1 LLKVNL
7 IKSETMLFSQIPILE
22 NNFLLKKA
30 LKIFR
35 KKTKKRS
42 KGYTFKCQT
51 NQIREIKYQI
61 IIINLYNLII

>member
-1 LLKVNL
+1 
-7 IKSETMLFSQIPILE
+7 MLFSQIPILK

-35 KKTKKRS
+35 KKTK

-61 IIINLYNLII
+61 IITNFYYLII